1 MKYSNLH
8 SRLRELKDTVRL
20 IIFTLDVM
28 TQNSSIITSVQG
40 LPHDAFSLLAC
51 STAFR
56 GVVVMTG
63 NSVIYV
69 DQSSKRVA
77 LQVNEWATRMSD
89 LSYLPLNEEDAPGK
103 LILEGCRSIMVDD
116 KTVFL
121 VLKDG
126 TIYPVEF
133 VVDGK
138 TVSKLSISPAI
149 AQTTIPTVI
158 KRVDG
163 DHIFIGSTAGPSI
176 LLKATHVEQDV
187 EEHEAAVS
195 AAVVTE
201 DMIMDDDDD
210 GTPPSSFD

>member
-1 MKYSNLH
+1 
-8 SRLRELKDTVRL
+8 
-20 IIFTLDVM
+20 M